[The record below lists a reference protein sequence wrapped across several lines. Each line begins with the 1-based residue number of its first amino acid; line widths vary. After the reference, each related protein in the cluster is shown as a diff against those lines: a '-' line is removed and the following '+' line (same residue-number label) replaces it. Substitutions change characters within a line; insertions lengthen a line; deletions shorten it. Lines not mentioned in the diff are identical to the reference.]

1 MRHYSAERDVLS
13 KADSPWVVQLT
24 ASFQDEAHLFLV
36 MEFLP
41 GGDLM
46 TLLIKEDR
54 LTEEASK
61 FYLAEMAYVIPLYLY
76 GFLNYLLNSHHRI
89 LFVWYPFVS
98 FILNP
103 DSLCSASTIW
113 VTSTG
118 T

>member
-1 MRHYSAERDVLS
+1 MLS

-61 FYLAEMAYVIPLYLY
+61 FYLAEMAYVIIFIWIL
-76 GFLNYLLNSHHRI
+76 RI
-89 LFVWYPFVS
+89 QKLFTEFSSSY
-98 FILNP
+98 
-103 DSLCSASTIW
+103 SLC
-113 VTSTG
+113 G
-118 T
+118 TRLYHSF

>member
-1 MRHYSAERDVLS
+1 MLS

-61 FYLAEMAYVIPLYLY
+61 FYLAEMAYVIILY

-89 LFVWYPFVS
+89 LLCGTRLYHS
-98 FILNP
+98 F
-103 DSLCSASTIW
+103 
-113 VTSTG
+113 
-118 T
+118 

>member
-1 MRHYSAERDVLS
+1 MLS

-61 FYLAEMAYVIPLYLY
+61 FYLAEMAYVIIYIYILYK
-76 GFLNYLLNSHHRI
+76 
-89 LFVWYPFVS
+89 LFTEFSY
-98 FILNP
+98 
-103 DSLCSASTIW
+103 SLC
-113 VTSTG
+113 G
-118 T
+118 TRLYHSF

>member
-1 MRHYSAERDVLS
+1 MLS

-61 FYLAEMAYVIPLYLY
+61 FYLAEMAYVNIFIWILKIIYTIL
-76 GFLNYLLNSHHRI
+76 I
-89 LFVWYPFVS
+89 IVLFVWYPFVS

-113 VTSTG
+113 GTSTG